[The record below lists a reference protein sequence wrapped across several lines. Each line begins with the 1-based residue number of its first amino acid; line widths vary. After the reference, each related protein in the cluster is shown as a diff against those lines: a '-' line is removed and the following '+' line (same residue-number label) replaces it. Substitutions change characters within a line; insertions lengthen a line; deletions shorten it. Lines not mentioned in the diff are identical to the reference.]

1 MSRVSRLRMAKAAAL
16 LWGAVFVP
24 SCLQAA
30 ERIAGPVEARVERVI
45 DGDTLAVRA
54 HIWLGQDVSVLVRI
68 RGIDAPELH
77 GRCAAERQQALA
89 ARGALAAAVEAGTVT
104 LSAIEA
110 DKYGGRILADV
121 ASPEAGPLDHHLLGT
136 GLARAYAG
144 AARGGWCAGSDVGAA
159 DTAGSNPG

>member
-1 MSRVSRLRMAKAAAL
+1 MSLVSSLRMAAAAAL
-16 LWGAVFVP
+16 LSGAALAP

-89 ARGALAAAVEAGTVT
+89 ARDALAGAVAAGTVT

-121 ASPEAGPLDHHLLGT
+121 ASPAAGPLGTHLLGV

-144 AARGGWCAGSDVGAA
+144 AARGGWCGSGDVG
-159 DTAGSNPG
+159 TAEATGSSPG